1 MIFIIILNLITISFN
16 KLKINKEYI
25 LIDFDSIILLKILLI
40 NLLYPKYIIKKMT
53 KPRFELGTHTVLRCC
68 HNQLDHSAGYF
79 FIDLFIFIT
88 NSDNNYIIL
97 LIY

>member
-1 MIFIIILNLITISFN
+1 M
-16 KLKINKEYI
+16 
-25 LIDFDSIILLKILLI
+25 DFDNVILLKKLLI
-40 NLLYPKYIIKKMT
+40 NLSHPKYIIKKMT